1 MTDEVGVGVDLER
14 IVSAY
19 IKVRD
24 KKAELLNE
32 TKVKEEEID
41 KKLRILESHLLE
53 HCKQT
58 GATSVSTQAGTF
70 FRSVRKKF
78 WTGDWESMNRFII
91 QNEAL
96 GLLEK
101 RIHQTNMKTFLE
113 ENPDLHPPGL
123 NVDSEYTITVRRK
136 K

>member
-1 MTDEVGVGVDLER
+1 MDYASL
-14 IVSAY
+14 
-19 IKVRD
+19 
-24 KKAELLNE
+24 KA
-32 TKVKEEEID
+32 KEEEID
-41 KKLRILESHLLE
+41 KKLRTLEVILLE
-53 HCKQT
+53 HCKKT

-70 FRSVRKKF
+70 FRSIKKKF
-78 WTGDWESMNRFII
+78 WTGDWEAMNRFIV
-91 QNEAL
+91 QHEAI

-113 ENPDLHPPGL
+113 ENPDLLPPGL